1 MPDRVTRRSLLASS
15 LQVLKCAFKSRRSRS
30 GNMNAEAS
38 HSNRTQDTLSESTI
52 NEPICPP
59 PNTPRSPLSATE
71 TSSSASTPTKKLRSV
86 RGERIRRAVMLS
98 SDTADA
104 GKPSTQAEEEGQGH
118 LGDCTEELIS
128 VSQQEEERQPL
139 ILHET
144 SFPDSHRAEG
154 EKAHY
159 ANYSRL
165 PTPVKPP
172 TSNLYSHE
180 MYQHE
185 GRRSVLSSLG
195 APHTAGKR
203 YGGGD
208 LRSGSS
214 EDGPGVCSR
223 SNSMHD
229 GRTGASEQKPSGLPL
244 PQRGHSSERV
254 QLRRTNILPAS
265 TRDHGSSKPDNA
277 RKSLP
282 VVVTGRPSR
291 RVLSRK
297 EVSHSRAEMKANP
310 NSSSS
315 SDLMSTH
322 AADAP
327 RPCSGEHHTD
337 SQQFLRLI
345 PIEDNIGLGLQMQAH
360 DHHSDAT
367 PTSEAEL
374 ARSSLGALPRRVRLT
389 NKFENLRAQN
399 DKKEKQSGEAAVQS
413 FLKLN

>member
-1 MPDRVTRRSLLASS
+1 MMPDRVTRRSLLASS

-30 GNMNAEAS
+30 GNTNTEAS
-38 HSNRTQDTLSESTI
+38 HSNRTQDTI
-52 NEPICPP
+52 NDLTCPP
-59 PNTPRSPLSATE
+59 PNTPQSPMSATG

-98 SDTADA
+98 SDTTDA
-104 GKPSTQAEEEGQGH
+104 GKPSTQAEEEVQGH
-118 LGDCTEELIS
+118 FGDCNEELIS
-128 VSQQEEERQPL
+128 VSQKEEERQPL

-144 SFPDSHRAEG
+144 SFPVSHQATG
-154 EKAHY
+154 EKARY

-203 YGGGD
+203 YGGGN
-208 LRSGSS
+208 LKSGSS
-214 EDGPGVCSR
+214 VDSPGVCSR
-223 SNSMHD
+223 SNGMHD
-229 GRTGASEQKPSGLPL
+229 GSTGASEQKPSGLPL

-254 QLRRTNILPAS
+254 QLRRTNVLPAS

-282 VVVTGRPSR
+282 VMVTGRPSK

-297 EVSHSRAEMKANP
+297 ELFHSRAEMEADP

-315 SDLMSTH
+315 SDPMRTH

-327 RPCSGEHHTD
+327 RSCSGEHHTD

-345 PIEDNIGLGLQMQAH
+345 PIEDNVGPGLQLQAR
-360 DHHSDAT
+360 DHHSDVT
-367 PTSEAEL
+367 STSEAEL
-374 ARSSLGALPRRVRLT
+374 TGSSLRALPRRVRLT

-399 DKKEKQSGEAAVQS
+399 EKKEKKEEKHSGAAAAQS

>member
-1 MPDRVTRRSLLASS
+1 
-15 LQVLKCAFKSRRSRS
+15 
-30 GNMNAEAS
+30 MNTEAS
-38 HSNRTQDTLSESTI
+38 HSNRTQDTLSNSTI
-52 NEPICPP
+52 NESICPP
-59 PNTPRSPLSATE
+59 PNTPKSPLSATE
-71 TSSSASTPTKKLRSV
+71 TSSSASTPTKELRSV

-98 SDTADA
+98 SDTTDA
-104 GKPSTQAEEEGQGH
+104 GKPSTQSEEEGQGH
-118 LGDCTEELIS
+118 LGDCNEEMFSIS
-128 VSQQEEERQPL
+128 PKEEERQPL

-144 SFPDSHRAEG
+144 SFPVSHQATG

-159 ANYSRL
+159 AKYSRL

-208 LRSGSS
+208 LKSGSS
-214 EDGPGVCSR
+214 EDSPGVCSR

-229 GRTGASEQKPSGLPL
+229 GSTGASEQKPSGLSL

-254 QLRRTNILPAS
+254 QLRRTNVLPAS

-282 VVVTGRPSR
+282 VMVTGRPSK

-297 EVSHSRAEMKANP
+297 EVFHSRAEMKANS

-327 RPCSGEHHTD
+327 RPCSREHHTD

-374 ARSSLGALPRRVRLT
+374 ARSSLRALPRRVRLT

-399 DKKEKQSGEAAVQS
+399 DKKEKQSGETAVQS

>member
-1 MPDRVTRRSLLASS
+1 
-15 LQVLKCAFKSRRSRS
+15 
-30 GNMNAEAS
+30 MNAEAS
-38 HSNRTQDTLSESTI
+38 HSNRTQDTSSNSTI
-52 NEPICPP
+52 NEPICPA

-71 TSSSASTPTKKLRSV
+71 TSSSASTPTKKLRSL

-98 SDTADA
+98 SDTTTDA

-118 LGDCTEELIS
+118 LGDCNEELIS
-128 VSQQEEERQPL
+128 VSQKEEERQPL

-144 SFPDSHRAEG
+144 SFPVSHQAAG

-214 EDGPGVCSR
+214 EDSPGVCSR

-229 GRTGASEQKPSGLPL
+229 SSTGASEQKPSGLPL

-254 QLRRTNILPAS
+254 QLRRTNVLPAS
-265 TRDHGSSKPDNA
+265 TRDHGSSKPENA

-282 VVVTGRPSR
+282 VIVTGRPSK

-310 NSSSS
+310 NSSLS
-315 SDLMSTH
+315 SDLTRAH

-345 PIEDNIGLGLQMQAH
+345 PTEDNIGLGLQMQAH

-374 ARSSLGALPRRVRLT
+374 ARSSLRALPRRVRLT